1 MSLARQASTSNEPIL
16 EWNLLEGTND
26 EEEIFLETGNLMESS
41 NYDKVLGTLEKN
53 LLEDGKLEG
62 IQCQFLDKH
71 RQSFSLSDPMLFNL
85 YKKTM
90 LDFLLPLVSQDF
102 PEFQIDSFMN
112 WCDQQSIECD
122 IIDWLRTL
130 NDASRFQEWMQSFK
144 EETMIDLSGVI
155 TTRSAAPLR

>member
-1 MSLARQASTSNEPIL
+1 STSNEPIL

-85 YKKTM
+85 YVCP
-90 LDFLLPLVSQDF
+90 LILP
-102 PEFQIDSFMN
+102 PPTN
-112 WCDQQSIECD
+112 KH
-122 IIDWLRTL
+122 TH
-130 NDASRFQEWMQSFK
+130 
-144 EETMIDLSGVI
+144 TP
-155 TTRSAAPLR
+155 TPL